1 MKFLAFVESQQ
12 LDKLNREIYSYSL
25 IIIFKPD
32 HFYVEVHTKQ
42 IY

>member
-25 IIIFKPD
+25 IIIFKP